1 MIARRGNIRTIYSE
15 SVSNF
20 IRVEKEPKKAFKEM
34 NDKKIQAFMQEFSG
48 DWIKW
53 KWNPPVA
60 SHMVGVWE
68 RQICSAWRI
77 LSLLL
82 RTHGN
87 TFDKESLLTL
97 MVEMEGILNSRPL
110 TVGTISDPTS
120 ELPLSPANILTMK
133 SKVVMPPSG
142 EFSKPDLFCR
152 KKWRRIKHVINEFW
166 SRWRKEF
173 LQLLQERKKWQDKKQ
188 SFQNGDIVLL
198 KDGDLIWNKWLM
210 ARVIE
215 MFKDDNGDVRS
226 VCLKVVQSKSNE
238 VSTILEWPVM
248 KILLLLEQEEV
259 WFSNE
264 EHQ

>member
-1 MIARRGNIRTIYSE
+1 
-15 SVSNF
+15 
-20 IRVEKEPKKAFKEM
+20 
-34 NDKKIQAFMQEFSG
+34 
-48 DWIKW
+48 
-53 KWNPPVA
+53 
-60 SHMVGVWE
+60 
-68 RQICSAWRI
+68 
-77 LSLLL
+77 
-82 RTHGN
+82 
-87 TFDKESLLTL
+87 

-198 KDGDLIWNKWLM
+198 KDGDLI
-210 ARVIE
+210 
-215 MFKDDNGDVRS
+215 
-226 VCLKVVQSKSNE
+226 
-238 VSTILEWPVM
+238 
-248 KILLLLEQEEV
+248 
-259 WFSNE
+259 
-264 EHQ
+264 

>member
-1 MIARRGNIRTIYSE
+1 M
-15 SVSNF
+15 NF
-20 IRVEKEPKKAFKEM
+20 IGAFEELD
-34 NDKKIQAFMQEFSG
+34 DKKIQPFMQEFGG
-48 DWIKW
+48 DCIKW
-53 KWNPPVA
+53 KRNSPFA
-60 SHMVGVWE
+60 SHIGGVWE

-77 LSLLL
+77 LFSLLQ
-82 RTHGN
+82 TYGK
-87 TFDKESLLTL
+87 TFDEESLLTV
-97 MVEMEGILNSRPL
+97 MVETEGILNSRSL
-110 TVGTISDPTS
+110 IVEMISDSTS

-133 SKVVMPPSG
+133 SKLVLPPPG
-142 EFSKPDLFCR
+142 EFSKPDLYRR
-152 KKWRRIKHVINEFW
+152 KRWRRIQHVINEFW

-188 SFQNGDIVLL
+188 SFQNGDIVLH

-248 KILLLLEQEEV
+248 KIFLLLEQEEV